1 MVNTYNEKHL
11 LLLVSKGSTVAF
23 HKIFDHYRDK
33 IFSFAMYLTKTDFL
47 AEEITQEVFVR
58 IWDARE
64 KLPEVEI
71 FCAYIRTVAR
81 NVAGNHLKR
90 MAIEKIVLKNISER
104 EKNFPTSNEG
114 TETLDSLF
122 RIHQEAIKKLSP
134 KQQKAYTL
142 HHIQGLKN
150 QDIAQ
155 IMNISVYTVK
165 EYLKFATKS
174 VRKYVGSKVNLMVL
188 VALNI
193 FFN

>member
-11 LLLVSKGSTVAF
+11 LLLVSKGSTEAF

-58 IWDARE
+58 IWNARE
-64 KLPEVEI
+64 KLPEIEI
-71 FCAYIRTVAR
+71 FCAYIRTIAR
-81 NVAGNHLKR
+81 NVASNHLKR
-90 MAIEKIVLKNISER
+90 LAIEKIVIKNLSES
-104 EKNFPTSNEG
+104 EKNFPRSNDG
-114 TETLDSLF
+114 TESLDSLF
-122 RIHQEAIKKLSP
+122 RIHQEAIKILSP

-165 EYLKFATKS
+165 EYLKNATKS
-174 VRKYVGSKVNLMVL
+174 VRKYVETKVDLLVL
-188 VALNI
+188 IALNI
-193 FFN
+193 FLN